1 MCKCN
6 WRFANERDAFWTK
19 VISGKYKEEEG
30 GWWSCEV
37 RDGYGVELWKSI
49 RKERNT
55 FLGHLSFMV
64 GNGRRVKFWMD
75 KWCGDEPSCVSFP
88 SLKVAWV
95 ADLWVQTGER
105 DHCNPCFTRA
115 LNDWKVDKVE
125 DLFLRLQGKT
135 VDSVG
140 EDTIVW
146 MNLYNNKFFV
156 KYLYVALEPRDLV
169 SFPKQI
175 VWNSWVSSKVNFF
188 VWGAS

>member
-1 MCKCN
+1 MESQSCLLKRAMEGGYISTVMVTGRGGEGEEVSHLFLFGAESELEKSEMIPN
-6 WRFANERDAFWTK
+6 GIVEQVEELVLALRWKEGRLPSTYL
-19 VISGKYKEEEG
+19 SGKYKEEEG

-95 ADLWVQTGER
+95 ADLWVQI
-105 DHCNPCFTRA
+105 
-115 LNDWKVDKVE
+115 
-125 DLFLRLQGKT
+125 GKEVIGT
-135 VDSVG
+135 
-140 EDTIVW
+140 
-146 MNLYNNKFFV
+146 
-156 KYLYVALEPRDLV
+156 LV
-169 SFPKQI
+169 LHEL
-175 VWNSWVSSKVNFF
+175 
-188 VWGAS
+188 